1 MSLYYYNH
9 AIAIISSLVT
19 FNLYVYLCKPLA
31 FLAALVFLFL
41 VAFILTA
48 LTIYHIIVD
57 TARYPYLQINVWPY
71 VNYRSDIKYAWGDDD
86 DDHEADNRPPPT
98 DLPTVWD
105 NDHEGAD
112 Y

>member
-9 AIAIISSLVT
+9 AIAIISSLIT

-31 FLAALVFLFL
+31 FLAALVFLLL

-48 LTIYHIIVD
+48 LTVYHIIVD

-86 DDHEADNRPPPT
+86 DNAANGRPPPA

-105 NDHEGAD
+105 DNHEGAD
-112 Y
+112 N

>member
-19 FNLYVYLCKPLA
+19 FNLYVYFCKPLA
-31 FLAALVFLFL
+31 LLAALVFIIL
-41 VAFILTA
+41 VAFILAA

-86 DDHEADNRPPPT
+86 NEADGRPSPAN
-98 DLPTVWD
+98 LPTFWD
-105 NDHEGAD
+105 DNNAGAD
-112 Y
+112 H

>member
-1 MSLYYYNH
+1 MLLYYYNH

-19 FNLYVYLCKPLA
+19 FNLYVYFCKPLA
-31 FLAALVFLFL
+31 FLAALVFLIL

-48 LTIYHIIVD
+48 LTVYHIIVD

-86 DDHEADNRPPPT
+86 NEANGRPMPT

-105 NDHEGAD
+105 NDNAGTD
-112 Y
+112 N

>member
-9 AIAIISSLVT
+9 AIAIIASLIT

-31 FLAALVFLFL
+31 FLAALVFLL
-41 VAFILTA
+41 LIAFILTA
-48 LTIYHIIVD
+48 LTVYHIIVD

-86 DDHEADNRPPPT
+86 NEADDRPSST
-98 DLPTVWD
+98 NLPTVWNDD
-105 NDHEGAD
+105 NPGAD

>member
-86 DDHEADNRPPPT
+86 DNQADGRPPPT

-105 NDHEGAD
+105 DDNAGAD

>member
-31 FLAALVFLFL
+31 FLAALVLLFL
-41 VAFILTA
+41 VTFILTA

-71 VNYRSDIKYAWGDDD
+71 VNYRSDIKYAWGDDGNKTD
-86 DDHEADNRPPPT
+86 GRPPPA

-105 NDHEGAD
+105 DNNAGAD

>member
-19 FNLYVYLCKPLA
+19 FNLYVYFCKPVAL
-31 FLAALVFLFL
+31 LAALVFLLL
-41 VAFILTA
+41 VTFILTA

-57 TARYPYLQINVWPY
+57 TDRYPYLQINVWPY

-86 DDHEADNRPPPT
+86 NQADGRPSAT
-98 DLPTVWD
+98 DFPTVWD
-105 NDHEGAD
+105 DDNAGTDP
-112 Y
+112 

>member
-9 AIAIISSLVT
+9 AIAIISSFIT

-86 DDHEADNRPPPT
+86 NETNGRPPPA

>member
-9 AIAIISSLVT
+9 AITIISSLLT
-19 FNLYVYLCKPLA
+19 FNLYVYLCKPLP

-41 VAFILTA
+41 VAFIFTA
-48 LTIYHIIVD
+48 LMVYHIIVD

-86 DDHEADNRPPPT
+86 NEANGRPSPA

-105 NDHEGAD
+105 DDHEGAD

>member
-9 AIAIISSLVT
+9 AIAIISSLIT
-19 FNLYVYLCKPLA
+19 FNLYVYFCKPLA
-31 FLAALVFLFL
+31 FLAALIFLALIFL
-41 VAFILTA
+41 ILTA
-48 LTIYHIIVD
+48 LTSDHIIVD

-86 DDHEADNRPPPT
+86 DNAADGRPPAT

-105 NDHEGAD
+105 NDNVGAD

>member
-86 DDHEADNRPPPT
+86 NQTDGRPPPA

-105 NDHEGAD
+105 DDHEGAD

>member
-1 MSLYYYNH
+1 MSLYYSNH

-31 FLAALVFLFL
+31 FLAALVFLLL

-48 LTIYHIIVD
+48 LTVYHIIVD

-86 DDHEADNRPPPT
+86 NETDGRPPPT